1 MKLDRLSIGAESTIY
16 LIERWGREF
25 ALKWRH
31 EKPYLHP
38 EIDRQLRTAR
48 TSRECKMLNFVRI
61 NGISAPAIH
70 AINLVDNTIMMDFI
84 KGEQL
89 KQIIPTISTKRL
101 RSFCNDFG
109 KIIAELHNSGV
120 VHGDPTTSNF
130 IVDSHDNLWVLDFGL
145 AEWNAT
151 AEMKGVDLHLVRRVL
166 ETTHWEVQEA
176 MLEATLEGY
185 VSIACDEAEQALSR
199 MEEIRERGRYH

>member
-1 MKLDRLSIGAESTIY
+1 MRPIELSIGAESTIY
-16 LIERWGREF
+16 KVERWGKEF

-31 EKPYLHP
+31 KKPYLHP

-48 TSRECKMLNFVRI
+48 TTRECRMLNFARL
-61 NGISAPAIH
+61 NGITTPTIH
-70 AINLVDNTIMMDFI
+70 AVDLTENTIMMDYI

-89 KQIIPTISTKRL
+89 KQLVPVISSKRL
-101 RSFCNDFG
+101 RSLCFDFG
-109 KIIAELHNSGV
+109 RTLAKLHNSNV

-130 IVDSHDNLWVLDFGL
+130 IVDSHDDLWVLDFGL

-166 ETTHWEVQEA
+166 ETTHWDVQEA
-176 MLEATLEGY
+176 MLEATLKGY
-185 VSIACDEAEQALSR
+185 VSTIGDEAEHILSR

>member
-1 MKLDRLSIGAESTIY
+1 MEVITVRMKELSIGAESTIY
-16 LIERWGREF
+16 RVERWGREF

-38 EIDRQLRTAR
+38 DR
-48 TSRECKMLNFVRI
+48 MLNFARL
-61 NGISAPAIH
+61 NGITTPTIH
-70 AINLVDNTIMMDFI
+70 AVDLTENTIMMDFI
-84 KGEQL
+84 EGVQL
-89 KQIIPTISTKRL
+89 KQLVPAISSKKL
-101 RSFCNDFG
+101 RSLCVGFG
-109 KIIAELHNSGV
+109 KILAELHNNNV

-130 IVDSHDNLWVLDFGL
+130 IVDSHDDLWVLDFGL

-166 ETTHWEVQEA
+166 ETTHWDAQDT
-176 MLEATLEGY
+176 MLEATLKGY
-185 VSIACDEAEQALSR
+185 VSTVGNEAEHILSR